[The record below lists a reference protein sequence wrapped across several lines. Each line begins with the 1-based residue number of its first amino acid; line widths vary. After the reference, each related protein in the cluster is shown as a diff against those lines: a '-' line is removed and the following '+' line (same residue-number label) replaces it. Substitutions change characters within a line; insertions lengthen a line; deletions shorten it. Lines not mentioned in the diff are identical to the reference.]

1 MLTGRRK
8 ITSYLEAAFAK
19 RLPWRK
25 YYHTCAYRS
34 ILRSSEKRTAVVW
47 NGSLC
52 ERLSELM
59 MIDATHLR
67 QIDDKEKQAIITAAD
82 KTLENVFNVLGSGD
96 VVLNPIDW
104 GADFISGHNWPS
116 GKYYRDYKQ
125 VDLTNKAD
133 VKIPRELSRGHFLLH
148 LALAYQITK
157 DAKYADKLIALISDW
172 IDKNPLMYSINWGC
186 AMDVGIRAMN
196 WMWAL
201 SLLSDYHI
209 KETVQSKIKSSLYQH
224 GWFIYRNLEGNI
236 FEYNNNHYF
245 SDIVALLHLGVLF
258 NEDKEGKVWCDF
270 ANREFYRELRLQ
282 ILPCGMSFEG
292 STNYNRLMLEL
303 IMPCV
308 VLLKRNGERIP
319 SDIESR
325 IRTMY
330 DFIYN
335 LMLPDG
341 QMPIIGD
348 QDNGRGLP
356 WGVEELNDYTYLMGL
371 GATYFQ
377 QKSWIP
383 AQYNVYAAVFGE
395 LSREEFDALS
405 DEPILKESKLYRDAG
420 LAVMRS
426 DDNYCLL
433 NVDNQGFFMDDSLG
447 SGHSHC
453 DWLSFVLAM
462 GGETFIVDPG
472 SYVYSSDPA
481 ERNRFRSTAMH
492 NTIVVDGKSQTEI
505 PEKEL
510 WKLPRTGR
518 TSIGKWE
525 AKADS
530 DYLEVSHD
538 GYGRLEKPVVHRRNI
553 RFNKS
558 DGAFSIEDELCAKG
572 EHSIELNLHLDS
584 NVDVSFEQDT
594 LKLSKNETVIKLV
607 FSSKPNLDINLIS
620 DYISRGYGE
629 RIQSKVICIRSDM
642 NEHFHLLTEIK
653 RAL

>member
-258 NEDKEGKVWCDF
+258 KEDKEGKVWCDF